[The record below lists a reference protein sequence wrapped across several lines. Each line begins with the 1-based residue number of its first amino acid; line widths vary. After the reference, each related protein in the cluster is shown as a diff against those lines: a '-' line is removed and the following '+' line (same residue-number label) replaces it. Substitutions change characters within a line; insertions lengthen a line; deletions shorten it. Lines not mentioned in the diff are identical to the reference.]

1 MASSS
6 PEASPELFDELE
18 AEVENTEAN
27 GEIIIVGAEE
37 CPNCGA
43 VKKLFEEEL
52 VEGGVRYVDI
62 ESEEGQQIDALF
74 DRIEAVPFVT
84 YHDTKTQ
91 RYTACDLVPD
101 GTDMETAI
109 WTIACDVK
117 DETKNRT
124 MPVEQLP

>member
-18 AEVENTEAN
+18 VDVENAEAN
-27 GEIIIVGAEE
+27 GEIVIVGAEE

-43 VKKLFEEEL
+43 VKELFAEEL

-62 ESEEGQQIDALF
+62 ESEEGHQIDTLF
-74 DRIEAVPFVT
+74 GKIKAVPFVA
-84 YHDTKTQ
+84 YHDKPTR
-91 RYTACDLVPD
+91 RYTECDLISEGD
-101 GTDMETAI
+101 SMEDAV

-117 DETKNRT
+117 SEEKTRV
-124 MPVEQLP
+124 MPVG